1 MAPKALTPRPYYRP
15 RGTLYISGREGGQFL
30 EIKPCYQRSDQQ
42 TETSHPPLGPGLVPG
57 LQMKGFPLALFTSCQ
72 TLKIQPLYFG
82 NPCTTLRGPGTGPG
96 VWAPAQG
103 SVPGL
108 VARTHVKHYH
118 CTRISTYGR
127 IMYHFYHISH
137 VLAYWAVIGCIA
149 AGGLPDMISL

>member
-1 MAPKALTPRPYYRP
+1 
-15 RGTLYISGREGGQFL
+15 
-30 EIKPCYQRSDQQ
+30 
-42 TETSHPPLGPGLVPG
+42 
-57 LQMKGFPLALFTSCQ
+57 MKGFPLALFTSCQ

-82 NPCTTLRGPGTGPG
+82 DPCTTLRGPGTGPG

-108 VARTHVKHYH
+108 VAPAYVKHYH
-118 CTRISTYGR
+118 FTHIGTYGR

-149 AGGLPDMISL
+149 AGGLPDMISLQWHRALQAHMRLTNTAICHCVKQVFT